1 MKKITS
7 LLFLVLFVTACNGTG
22 TPTNCTSDGQTDCT
36 TTTTTPTT
44 TTPAVT
50 DGTTTTPTT
59 PTDGTITTPAT
70 PTDGNTTTPASP
82 PDTTTDVP
90 TPGDPGLSDL
100 AYTFGTDIDFVN
112 TTAEQQAK
120 FDKAIVIIKKV
131 VATQAFKDQVLNH
144 TYNGQTT
151 FVDNGG
157 KTNAQIYQSIL
168 DAAESLQPAKNNT
181 MDMEVE
187 LYYENNNVVGYTN
200 GGTTRIWVN
209 TKFFSTNA
217 VTGVASN
224 LVHEWLHKLGYTH
237 AYLYSTSRDYS
248 VPYAIGR
255 IVGSIGKQFL

>member
-7 LLFLVLFVTACNGTG
+7 LLFLFIFVTACNGTG
-22 TPTNCTSDGQTDCT
+22 TPSTCTPDGQNNCTTA
-36 TTTTTPTT
+36 TTTPTT
-44 TTPAVT
+44 DTPAVT

-59 PTDGTITTPAT
+59 P
-70 PTDGNTTTPASP
+70 

-90 TPGDPGLSDL
+90 IPGDPGLSDL
-100 AYTFGTDIDFVN
+100 AYTFGTNIDFVN

-120 FDKAIVIIKKV
+120 FDKTVVIIKKV
-131 VATQAFKDQVLNH
+131 IATQAFKDAVLNH
-144 TYNGQTT
+144 TYNGQKT

-157 KTNAQIYQSIL
+157 KTNEEVYQSVL
-168 DAAESLQPAKNNT
+168 EASERLQPAKNNT

-209 TKFFSTNA
+209 TKYFNTNA

-248 VPYAIGR
+248 VPYAVGR